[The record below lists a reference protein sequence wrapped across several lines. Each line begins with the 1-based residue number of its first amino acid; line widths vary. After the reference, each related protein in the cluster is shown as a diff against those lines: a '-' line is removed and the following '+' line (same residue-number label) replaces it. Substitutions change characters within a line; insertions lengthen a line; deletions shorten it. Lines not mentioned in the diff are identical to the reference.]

1 VGSNPT
7 AGTIAVLIRT
17 RTHQGTTQQHGAGQV
32 RHRVQYENINTHD
45 DSKGNRRVITA
56 YVLRVITAYVLRVFT
71 NDQGNFGNQVGI
83 IVDEGRTVAADVRQK
98 VAVELG
104 YSESVFINDLSS
116 NNISFFTPMR
126 EIPFAGHAAVGT
138 AWLIKKLYGRAAES
152 LLATEGTI
160 TTREE
165 NDITWVRS
173 ELRST
178 PTWWHERLDSAN
190 TIELLTG
197 PQDESQTHT
206 QLWAWIDEGSGK
218 IRSRTFAAAW
228 GIPEDEANGSGCMRL
243 AAALGRR
250 IEVIHGQGSI
260 IFSQPGTPGSAD
272 VGGYVIQD
280 ASREIDTT
288 RL

>member
-1 VGSNPT
+1 M
-7 AGTIAVLIRT
+7 
-17 RTHQGTTQQHGAGQV
+17 
-32 RHRVQYENINTHD
+32 
-45 DSKGNRRVITA
+45 ITA
-56 YVLRVITAYVLRVFT
+56 HVLRVFA
-71 NDQGNFGNQVGI
+71 NDQGSFGNQVGI
-83 IVDEGRTVAADVRQK
+83 VVDEGRTIADDVRQR

-116 NNISFFTPMR
+116 NTISFFTSMR
-126 EIPFAGHAAVGT
+126 EIPFAGHAAVGA
-138 AWLIKKLYGRAAES
+138 AWLIKKLYGRAVES
-152 LLATEGTI
+152 LLGIEGTI
-160 TTREE
+160 TTWEE

-178 PTWWHERLDSAN
+178 PPWWHERLDSAN
-190 TIELLTG
+190 AIQSLAG
-197 PQDESQTHT
+197 PQAESQTHT
-206 QLWAWIDEGSGK
+206 QLWAWVDETAGK

-260 IFSQPGTPGSAD
+260 IFAQPGTPGSAD

-280 ASREIDTT
+280 ASREIDAA